1 MNLNVQLQ
9 PTTVLAVISI
19 RVLLIGIVTSVLCVL
34 ISSRRP
40 LQPSFVE
47 FRSSSRPPG
56 YIPLAAIFTCLYIA
70 LHCLHCFVVTSFSGR
85 ICFAFH

>member
-1 MNLNVQLQ
+1 MNLNVQPQ
-9 PTTVLAVISI
+9 PTTVLP
-19 RVLLIGIVTSVLCVL
+19 LYLFGIVTSFFRIL

-70 LHCLHCFVVTSFSGR
+70 LHCLHCFVVTSFSG
-85 ICFAFH
+85 

>member
-9 PTTVLAVISI
+9 PTTVFAVISI
-19 RVLLIGIVTSVLCVL
+19 RVLFIGIVTSVLCVL

-40 LQPSFVE
+40 LQPPFVE

-56 YIPLAAIFTCLYIA
+56 YFPLAAFLPVCILLCIVCIA
-70 LHCLHCFVVTSFSGR
+70 LL
-85 ICFAFH
+85 

>member
-1 MNLNVQLQ
+1 MNLNVQPQ
-9 PTTVLAVISI
+9 PTTDLP
-19 RVLLIGIVTSVLCVL
+19 LYLFGIVTSFFRIL

-56 YIPLAAIFTCLYIA
+56 YYPLAAFLPPCILLCIVCLA
-70 LHCLHCFVVTSFSGR
+70 LL
-85 ICFAFH
+85 